1 MLRFPE
7 GYQKQLKQAR
17 AAAMYPKTTPNIPD
31 QHSWLLQWLFP
42 SLPLLLSAAPQ
53 RIEKLCVFS
62 GHSSARLL

>member
-17 AAAMYPKTTPNIPD
+17 AAAMYPKTISNISD
-31 QHSWLLQWLFP
+31 LHFWLSQWLLP

-53 RIEKLCVFS
+53 RIEKLCVFF
-62 GHSSARLL
+62 